1 MKKTL
6 FALLALVGIMIF
18 VSCNNSE
25 TYADKKKKERS
36 AINQFIADS
45 AVNVISE
52 ATFFAQDSTTNVSR
66 NEYVL
71 FNSSGVYM
79 QIVRKG
85 TDSKWESG

>member
-18 VSCNNSE
+18 VSGNNSE

-45 AVNVISE
+45 AVNVISN
-52 ATFFAQDSTTNVSR
+52 AAN
-66 NEYVL
+66 L
-71 FNSSGVYM
+71 FLAFNPF
-79 QIVRKG
+79 II
-85 TDSKWESG
+85 SKLSLPVFLSNPKLR